1 MDVLTKPRVTKPTK
15 SLLRLVHARG
25 HTVNIGSLMFVFYW
39 ERFTWHAK
47 SPLDN
52 SHEIRRMHQKLQVD
66 TNPIYQRL
74 IRKLRQPSQTA
85 GEVHSN
91 PTELEHTEPR
101 DNRRRNCAFKF
112 FCSLWLIIDCLIEM
126 TSSVGHVAVGR
137 NEPKISKC
145 LKVLI
150 QPKYKLKQLI
160 DR

>member
-39 ERFTWHAK
+39 ERFTWHVK
-47 SPLDN
+47 SPFDN

-91 PTELEHTEPR
+91 PKELEHTEPR

-112 FCSLWLIIDCLIEM
+112 FFFFFFALMINHWLFDRDDLVSWARRSRKEWTENFQIFKSPYP
-126 TSSVGHVAVGR
+126 T
-137 NEPKISKC
+137 KI
-145 LKVLI
+145 
-150 QPKYKLKQLI
+150 QA
-160 DR
+160 